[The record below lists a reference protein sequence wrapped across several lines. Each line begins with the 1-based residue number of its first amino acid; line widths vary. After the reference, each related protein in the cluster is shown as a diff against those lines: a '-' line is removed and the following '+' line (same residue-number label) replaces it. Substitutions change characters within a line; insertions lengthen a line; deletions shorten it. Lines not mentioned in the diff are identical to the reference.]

1 MMWIFVVLLYLFFG
15 VMTSMIFDPRK
26 IIEVYQNKRERRC
39 FFAMIVLFW
48 PLILVMVSVRLI
60 YHTIRIWW

>member
-26 IIEVYQNKRERRC
+26 IIEVYQNKRERRY

-48 PLILVMVSVRLI
+48 PLILVMVSVQLI

>member
-26 IIEVYQNKRERRC
+26 IIEVYQNKRERRY

-48 PLILVMVSVRLI
+48 PLILVMVSVHLI
-60 YHTIRIWW
+60 YHAIRFWW